1 MPLLDMH
8 RQARALLV
16 FSALATG
23 SCGSAPAQPT
33 PPGPPSLVVLV
44 VVDQLTPD
52 LLERYDELFTGGFR
66 RILDEGL
73 RFQNATHDHASTVT
87 AVGHTTLGTGVY
99 PARHGIVGNEWIELK
114 DGEWMNVYSV
124 EDPASPILDHPDL
137 LGMGPRNIERE
148 GLASWIAARDEDALV
163 VSISKKE
170 RSAIGMAAQARG
182 HVYWVPEDVAEFVTS
197 TAYASEYPEWV
208 RLFNEREM
216 PRLYSDTIWES
227 SVPAA
232 AAALSRPDTS
242 RWELDRQHTAFPH
255 RARDHAD
262 MSNPFELN
270 LWRWDNTPFPDRAVV
285 AFTLEAM
292 RALDLG
298 RRGSV
303 DFLAVG
309 LSQVDRIGHSFG
321 PGSREQLDNLLRLDA
336 ELGRLLDGLDARV
349 GRGRW
354 VLALS
359 ADHGVLEIPEHLAD
373 AGTPAG
379 RITREQRAELAERI
393 QAAAAGGTSA
403 IRDAVSSLP
412 FVAGAYTF
420 EDVESDQPADSFAVL
435 YANSHSR
442 TRIVSPSARMGVY
455 VRYPVNYLSVA
466 SITTHGSPY
475 YYDRHV
481 PLVFLGAGIDPGLSL
496 ERVATVDVA
505 PTLARLAGV
514 TTPDDL
520 DGRVIQAVVPP

>member
-1 MPLLDMH
+1 VV
-8 RQARALLV
+8 LLV
-16 FSALATG
+16 I
-23 SCGSAPAQPT
+23 
-33 PPGPPSLVVLV
+33 
-44 VVDQLTPD
+44 DQLTPD
-52 LLERYDELFTGGFR
+52 LLERYGHLFTGGLR

-73 RFQNATHDHASTVT
+73 RFENATHDHASTVT

-99 PARHGIVGNEWIELK
+99 PARHGIVGNEWFELRN
-114 DGEWMNVYSV
+114 GEWTSVYSM
-124 EDPASPILDHPDL
+124 EDPASPILGHPDL
-137 LGMGPRNIERE
+137 LGMGPRNIERR
-148 GLASWIAARDEDALV
+148 GLASWIAAQDVDALV

-197 TAYASEYPEWV
+197 AAYASEYPEWV
-208 RLFNEREM
+208 VGFNEGEM

-227 SVPAA
+227 SVSAA
-232 AAALSRPDTS
+232 AATLSRPDTS
-242 RWELDRQHTAFPH
+242 RWEFDRVQTAFPH

-262 MSNPFELN
+262 VSNPYEMN
-270 LWRWDNTPFPDRAVV
+270 LWRWENTPFPDRAVV
-285 AFTLEAM
+285 SFALEAV
-292 RALDLG
+292 RALGLG

-303 DFLAVG
+303 DFLGVG

-336 ELGRLLDGLDARV
+336 ELARLLDGLDDRV

-354 VLALS
+354 VLAFS

-373 AGTPAG
+373 QGTPAG
-379 RITREQRAELAERI
+379 RISRDQRIELAERI
-393 QAAAAGGTSA
+393 QANAAGGPWA
-403 IRDAVSSLP
+403 IREAVSSLP

-420 EDVESDQPADSFAVL
+420 EEIERGQPADSFAVL
-435 YANSHSR
+435 YARSHSR
-442 TRIVSPSARMGVY
+442 TRIVSASARAEVY
-455 VRYPVNYLSVA
+455 VRYPENFLSVA

-481 PLVFLGAGIDPGLSL
+481 PIIFLGGGIAAGVSA

-505 PTLARLAGV
+505 PTLAHLAGIAA
-514 TTPDDL
+514 PADL
-520 DGRVIQAVVPP
+520 DGRVIPEVVAR